1 MFGPGTTGAAI
12 DAFESRFTS
21 AAGAHFMIAANGK
34 EAYPIGEAESLAFR
48 ALYRRRMRRARWIR
62 RGSFLAVIPL
72 LMLLS
77 AVSDDVPSWALPALR
92 SASALI
98 FLGLPLL
105 GLIQHPIVSD
115 LTKTA
120 IERRLKHR
128 ITTRHPP
135 AVTPVATPLG
145 RFAKRLLIAAFAIE
159 AAILLFHAIGG
170 RDELAAHMRV
180 LYGLTSGN
188 EGLAARLTGNLSWV
202 VQFALLTGFLL
213 LMLDRRRKRAAARA
227 KAEAGTEAVPQ
238 PADGSPQRAP

>member
-12 DAFESRFTS
+12 DAFESRFTN
-21 AAGAHFMIAANGK
+21 AAGGHFMIAANGK
-34 EAYPIGEAESLAFR
+34 EAYPISEAESLAFR
-48 ALYRRRMRRARWIR
+48 ALYRRRMQRARWIR

-72 LMLLS
+72 LMLL
-77 AVSDDVPSWALPALR
+77 AALSDDVPAWALTALR

-98 FLGLPLL
+98 FLGLPVL

-120 IERRLKHR
+120 IERGLKRR
-128 ITTRHPP
+128 ITTRFPL

-188 EGLAARLTGNLSWV
+188 EGLAARVTGNLSWV
-202 VQFALLTGFLL
+202 VQLALLAGFLL
-213 LMLDRRRKRAAARA
+213 LMLDRRHKRAAARA
-227 KAEAGTEAVPQ
+227 KAEAAAKTAERPQGT
-238 PADGSPQRAP
+238 GT